1 MNKYRLLFSIILLL
15 FLPPCLRAGEWQ
27 WSVTLDGFIS
37 NETNRNPTA
46 FLWIPADCMQVKAI
60 IVGQHN
66 MSEETLF
73 DNPLFRE
80 KMQKL
85 GIGFVWITPG
95 IDQQWNVS
103 KGTQQIFEKM
113 MVDLADV
120 SGYSE
125 LKNVPIVPIGHS
137 AMATYPWNFAAW
149 NPERTL
155 AIISLHGDAP
165 RTNLTGYG
173 RENLEWGRTRNID
186 GIPGLMIEGEYEW
199 WEARV
204 NPALAFR
211 MMYPESCISF
221 LCDAGRGHFD
231 VADETAAYIALFLEK
246 VINQRLTDEVTKD
259 GKVKLNPVNPT
270 KGWLA
275 ERWHPDQKKRVK
287 AAPYSQYKGD
297 PHDAFWYFDREIAE
311 ATETRYT
318 QSRGKKEQYLG
329 FEQNGSLLTYDKKQ
343 HVRVQPRFNP
353 EADGIT
359 FHLKAVC
366 TDSLRTKLSDEH
378 ADATPIISRICGPV
392 EKVNDTTFM
401 VSFYRMGMNNPRR
414 TGDICLLASQ
424 TGDRKYKSAVQEV
437 SIRIPYRNTEGQRQ
451 YILFPGLPDVKAESG
466 SLSLKAT
473 SDCGLPVSYYI
484 KEGPAEI
491 KGDQIV
497 FTPIPPRSKFPVKV
511 TVVAWQYGIA
521 GKVQTAEPVERSF
534 YILKSGETADFK
546 SGRIDVGNGSLYYEE
561 AGSGEPVIFV
571 HGHSLDHRMWD
582 EQFAEFA
589 KEYRVIRYDLRG
601 YGASSSQTE
610 DYQFTHVQDL
620 VTLMDSLHIRKAH
633 IVGLSLGG
641 FIGADMLGWFP
652 ERMASAFLASGNIRK
667 SKGPSQPMTKEE
679 ALKRDEEI
687 AALKVKG
694 VDVMKREWFEGLMS
708 SGGTRK
714 ERMRQPLW
722 EMIDD
727 WDAWQ
732 PLHKEVRVV
741 AGLDA
746 YEAIKKNHPTVPTLI
761 VEGKSANN
769 RYSNQPEILK
779 YLPNGKLKVL
789 EDCGHMLNMEQPEAF
804 NAALRE
810 FLKQ

>member
-1 MNKYRLLFSIILLL
+1 MNRYRLLFSIILLL
-15 FLPPCLRAGEWQ
+15 FFSPCLRAGEWQ
-27 WSVTLDGFIS
+27 WSVTLDGFVS

-46 FLWIPADCMQVKAI
+46 FLWIPADCMQIKAI

-95 IDQQWNVS
+95 IDQQWDVS

-113 MVDLADV
+113 MVSLADV

-246 VINQRLTDEVTKD
+246 AINQRLTDEVTKD

-275 ERWHPDQKKRVK
+275 ERWHPDQKKRAK

-311 ATETRYT
+311 ATEVRYT

>member
-1 MNKYRLLFSIILLL
+1 MNRYRLLFSIILLL
-15 FLPPCLRAGEWQ
+15 FFSPCLRAGEWQ
-27 WSVTLDGFIS
+27 WSVTLDGFVS

-46 FLWIPADCMQVKAI
+46 FLWIPADCMQIKAI

-246 VINQRLTDEVTKD
+246 AINQRLTDEVTKD

-311 ATETRYT
+311 ATEARYT

-366 TDSLRTKLSDEH
+366 TDSLRTQLSDEH
-378 ADATPIISRICGPV
+378 ADATPVISRICGPV

>member
-1 MNKYRLLFSIILLL
+1 MNRYRLLFSIILLL
-15 FLPPCLRAGEWQ
+15 FFSPCLRAGEWQ
-27 WSVTLDGFIS
+27 WSVTLDGFVS

-46 FLWIPADCMQVKAI
+46 FLWIPADCMQIKAI

-95 IDQQWNVS
+95 IDQQWDVS

-113 MVDLADV
+113 MVSLADV

-246 VINQRLTDEVTKD
+246 AINQRLTDEVTKD

-275 ERWHPDQKKRVK
+275 ERWHPDKKKRAK

>member
-1 MNKYRLLFSIILLL
+1 MNRYRLLFSIILLL
-15 FLPPCLRAGEWQ
+15 FFSPCLRAGEWQ
-27 WSVTLDGFIS
+27 WSVTLDGFVS

-46 FLWIPADCMQVKAI
+46 FLWIPADCMQIKAI

-95 IDQQWNVS
+95 IDQQWDVS

-113 MVDLADV
+113 MVSLADV

-246 VINQRLTDEVTKD
+246 AINQRLTDEVTKD

>member
-1 MNKYRLLFSIILLL
+1 MNRYRLLFSIILLL
-15 FLPPCLRAGEWQ
+15 FFSPCLRAGEWQ
-27 WSVTLDGFIS
+27 WSVTLDGFVS

-46 FLWIPADCMQVKAI
+46 FLWIPADCMQIKAI

-95 IDQQWNVS
+95 IDQQWDVS

-113 MVDLADV
+113 MVSLADV

-221 LCDAGRGHFD
+221 LCDAERGHFD

-246 VINQRLTDEVTKD
+246 AINQRLTDEVTKD

-311 ATETRYT
+311 ATEVRYT

-424 TGDRKYKSAVQEV
+424 AGDRKYKSAVQEV

-451 YILFPGLPDVKAESG
+451 YILFPRLPDVKAESG

>member
-1 MNKYRLLFSIILLL
+1 MNRYRLLFSIILLL
-15 FLPPCLRAGEWQ
+15 FFSPCLRAGEWQ
-27 WSVTLDGFIS
+27 WSVTLDGFVS

-46 FLWIPADCMQVKAI
+46 FLWIPADCMQIKAI

-95 IDQQWNVS
+95 IDQQWDVS

-113 MVDLADV
+113 MVSLADV

-246 VINQRLTDEVTKD
+246 AINQRLTDEVTKD

-275 ERWHPDQKKRVK
+275 ERWHPDQKKRAK

-601 YGASSSQTE
+601 YGASSSQTG

>member
-1 MNKYRLLFSIILLL
+1 MNRYRLLFSIILLL
-15 FLPPCLRAGEWQ
+15 FFSPCLRAGEWQ
-27 WSVTLDGFIS
+27 WSVTLDGFVS

-46 FLWIPADCMQVKAI
+46 FLWIPADCMQIKAI

-95 IDQQWNVS
+95 IDQQWDVS

-113 MVDLADV
+113 MVSLADV

-246 VINQRLTDEVTKD
+246 AINQRLTDEVTKD

-275 ERWHPDQKKRVK
+275 ERWHPDQKKRAK

>member
-1 MNKYRLLFSIILLL
+1 MNRYRLLFSIILLL
-15 FLPPCLRAGEWQ
+15 CFSPCLRAGEWQ
-27 WSVTLDGFIS
+27 WSVTLDGFVS

-46 FLWIPADCMQVKAI
+46 FLWIPADCMQIKAI

-95 IDQQWNVS
+95 IDQQWDVS

-113 MVDLADV
+113 MVSLADV

-246 VINQRLTDEVTKD
+246 AINQRLTDEVTKD

-275 ERWHPDQKKRVK
+275 ERWHPDQKKRAK

>member
-1 MNKYRLLFSIILLL
+1 MNRYRLLFSIILLL
-15 FLPPCLRAGEWQ
+15 FFSPCLRAGEWQ
-27 WSVTLDGFIS
+27 WSVTLDGFVS

-46 FLWIPADCMQVKAI
+46 FLWIPADCMQIKAI

-95 IDQQWNVS
+95 IDQQWDVS

-113 MVDLADV
+113 MVSLADV

-246 VINQRLTDEVTKD
+246 AINQRLTDEVTKD

-275 ERWHPDQKKRVK
+275 ERWHPDQKKRAK

-401 VSFYRMGMNNPRR
+401 VSFYRMGMNNLRR

-424 TGDRKYKSAVQEV
+424 AGDRKYKSAVQEV

>member
-1 MNKYRLLFSIILLL
+1 MNRYRLLFSIILLL
-15 FLPPCLRAGEWQ
+15 FFSPCLRAGEWQ
-27 WSVTLDGFIS
+27 WSVTLDGFVS

-46 FLWIPADCMQVKAI
+46 FLWIPADCMQIKAI

-95 IDQQWNVS
+95 IDQQWDVS

-113 MVDLADV
+113 MVSLADV

-246 VINQRLTDEVTKD
+246 AINQRLTDEVTKD

-275 ERWHPDQKKRVK
+275 ERWHPDQKKRAK

-392 EKVNDTTFM
+392 EKVNDTTFI

>member
-1 MNKYRLLFSIILLL
+1 MNRYRLLFSIILLL
-15 FLPPCLRAGEWQ
+15 FFSPCLRAGEWQ
-27 WSVTLDGFIS
+27 WSVTLDGFVS

-46 FLWIPADCMQVKAI
+46 FLWIPADCMQIKAI

-95 IDQQWNVS
+95 IDQQWDVS

-113 MVDLADV
+113 MVSLADV

-246 VINQRLTDEVTKD
+246 ANNQRLTDEVTKD

-275 ERWHPDQKKRVK
+275 ERWHPDQKKRAK

-392 EKVNDTTFM
+392 EKVNDTTFI

-534 YILKSGETADFK
+534 YILKSGETAELK

-687 AALKVKG
+687 AVMKVKG

-761 VEGKSANN
+761 VEGKSPNN

>member
-1 MNKYRLLFSIILLL
+1 MNRYRLLFSIILLL
-15 FLPPCLRAGEWQ
+15 FFSPCLRAGEWQ
-27 WSVTLDGFIS
+27 WSVPLDGFVS

-46 FLWIPADCMQVKAI
+46 FLWIPADCMQIKAI

-95 IDQQWNVS
+95 IDQQWDVS

-113 MVDLADV
+113 MISLADV

-246 VINQRLTDEVTKD
+246 AINQRLTDEVTKD

-275 ERWHPDQKKRVK
+275 ERWHPDQKKRAK

-318 QSRGKKEQYLG
+318 QSREKKEQYLG

-414 TGDICLLASQ
+414 TGERCLLASQ

-466 SLSLKAT
+466 SLPLKAT

-491 KGDQIV
+491 EGDQIV
-497 FTPIPPRSKFPVKV
+497 FTPISPRSKFPVKV

-521 GKVQTAEPVERSF
+521 GKVQTAEPVERNF
-534 YILKSGETADFK
+534 YILK
-546 SGRIDVGNGSLYYEE
+546 
-561 AGSGEPVIFV
+561 
-571 HGHSLDHRMWD
+571 
-582 EQFAEFA
+582 
-589 KEYRVIRYDLRG
+589 
-601 YGASSSQTE
+601 
-610 DYQFTHVQDL
+610 
-620 VTLMDSLHIRKAH
+620 
-633 IVGLSLGG
+633 
-641 FIGADMLGWFP
+641 
-652 ERMASAFLASGNIRK
+652 
-667 SKGPSQPMTKEE
+667 
-679 ALKRDEEI
+679 
-687 AALKVKG
+687 
-694 VDVMKREWFEGLMS
+694 
-708 SGGTRK
+708 
-714 ERMRQPLW
+714 
-722 EMIDD
+722 
-727 WDAWQ
+727 
-732 PLHKEVRVV
+732 
-741 AGLDA
+741 
-746 YEAIKKNHPTVPTLI
+746 
-761 VEGKSANN
+761 
-769 RYSNQPEILK
+769 
-779 YLPNGKLKVL
+779 
-789 EDCGHMLNMEQPEAF
+789 
-804 NAALRE
+804 
-810 FLKQ
+810 

>member
-1 MNKYRLLFSIILLL
+1 MNRYRLLFSIILLL
-15 FLPPCLRAGEWQ
+15 YFSPCLRAGEWQ
-27 WSVTLDGFIS
+27 WSVTLDGFVS

-60 IVGQHN
+60 LVGQHN

-95 IDQQWNVS
+95 IDQQWDVS
-103 KGTQQIFEKM
+103 KGTQRIFEKM
-113 MVDLADV
+113 MADLADV

-149 NPERTL
+149 NAERTL
-155 AIISLHGDAP
+155 AVISLHGDAP

-246 VINQRLTDEVTKD
+246 AVCLRLTDEVTKD
-259 GKVKLNPVNPT
+259 GKVKLNPINPT

-275 ERWHPDQKKRVK
+275 ERWHPNQKKRAK
-287 AAPYSQYKGD
+287 AAFYSQYKGD
-297 PHDAFWYFDREIAE
+297 VHDAFWYFDREIAE

-378 ADATPIISRICGPV
+378 ADATPTISRICGPV
-392 EKVNDTTFM
+392 EKVNDTTFK

-491 KGDQIV
+491 EGDQIV

-534 YILKSGETADFK
+534 YILKSGETAELK

>member
-1 MNKYRLLFSIILLL
+1 MNRYRLLFSIILLL
-15 FLPPCLRAGEWQ
+15 FFSPCLRAGEWQ
-27 WSVTLDGFIS
+27 WSVTLDGFVS

-46 FLWIPADCMQVKAI
+46 FLWIPADCMQIKAI

-95 IDQQWNVS
+95 IDQQWDVS

-186 GIPGLMIEGEYEW
+186 GIPGLMIEGAYEW

-231 VADETAAYIALFLEK
+231 VADEPAAYIALFLEPA
-246 VINQRLTDEVTKD
+246 IHQRLTDEVTKD

-275 ERWHPDQKKRVK
+275 ERWHPDQKKRAK

-297 PHDAFWYFDREIAE
+297 PHNAFWYFDREIAE

-343 HVRVQPRFNP
+343 HVRVQPRVNP

-392 EKVNDTTFM
+392 EKVNDTTFI

-511 TVVAWQYGIA
+511 TVVAWQYGVA

-534 YILKSGETADFK
+534 YIK
-546 SGRIDVGNGSLYYEE
+546 
-561 AGSGEPVIFV
+561 
-571 HGHSLDHRMWD
+571 
-582 EQFAEFA
+582 
-589 KEYRVIRYDLRG
+589 KELI
-601 YGASSSQTE
+601 
-610 DYQFTHVQDL
+610 
-620 VTLMDSLHIRKAH
+620 
-633 IVGLSLGG
+633 
-641 FIGADMLGWFP
+641 
-652 ERMASAFLASGNIRK
+652 
-667 SKGPSQPMTKEE
+667 
-679 ALKRDEEI
+679 KRF
-687 AALKVKG
+687 G
-694 VDVMKREWFEGLMS
+694 
-708 SGGTRK
+708 
-714 ERMRQPLW
+714 
-722 EMIDD
+722 
-727 WDAWQ
+727 
-732 PLHKEVRVV
+732 
-741 AGLDA
+741 
-746 YEAIKKNHPTVPTLI
+746 KK
-761 VEGKSANN
+761 
-769 RYSNQPEILK
+769 
-779 YLPNGKLKVL
+779 
-789 EDCGHMLNMEQPEAF
+789 
-804 NAALRE
+804 
-810 FLKQ
+810 

>member
-1 MNKYRLLFSIILLL
+1 MNRYRLLFPIILLL
-15 FLPPCLRAGEWQ
+15 LFSPCLRAGEWQ
-27 WSVTLDGFIS
+27 WSVTLDGFVS

-46 FLWIPADCMQVKAI
+46 FLWIPADCMQIKAI

-95 IDQQWNVS
+95 IDQQWDVS

-113 MVDLADV
+113 MVSLADV

-246 VINQRLTDEVTKD
+246 AINQRLTDEETKD

-275 ERWHPDQKKRVK
+275 ERWHPNQKKRAK

-392 EKVNDTTFM
+392 EKVNDTTFI

-466 SLSLKAT
+466 SLPLKAT

-491 KGDQIV
+491 EGDQIV

-521 GKVQTAEPVERSF
+521 GKVQTAEPVERNF
-534 YILKSGETADFK
+534 YILK
-546 SGRIDVGNGSLYYEE
+546 
-561 AGSGEPVIFV
+561 
-571 HGHSLDHRMWD
+571 
-582 EQFAEFA
+582 
-589 KEYRVIRYDLRG
+589 
-601 YGASSSQTE
+601 
-610 DYQFTHVQDL
+610 
-620 VTLMDSLHIRKAH
+620 
-633 IVGLSLGG
+633 
-641 FIGADMLGWFP
+641 
-652 ERMASAFLASGNIRK
+652 
-667 SKGPSQPMTKEE
+667 
-679 ALKRDEEI
+679 
-687 AALKVKG
+687 
-694 VDVMKREWFEGLMS
+694 
-708 SGGTRK
+708 
-714 ERMRQPLW
+714 
-722 EMIDD
+722 
-727 WDAWQ
+727 
-732 PLHKEVRVV
+732 
-741 AGLDA
+741 
-746 YEAIKKNHPTVPTLI
+746 
-761 VEGKSANN
+761 
-769 RYSNQPEILK
+769 
-779 YLPNGKLKVL
+779 
-789 EDCGHMLNMEQPEAF
+789 
-804 NAALRE
+804 
-810 FLKQ
+810 

>member
-1 MNKYRLLFSIILLL
+1 MNRYRLLFSIILLL
-15 FLPPCLRAGEWQ
+15 FFSPCLRAGEWQ
-27 WSVTLDGFIS
+27 WSVTLDGFVS

-46 FLWIPADCMQVKAI
+46 FLWIPADCMQIKAI

-95 IDQQWNVS
+95 IDQQWDVS

-113 MVDLADV
+113 MVSLADV

-231 VADETAAYIALFLEK
+231 VADETAAYIALFLK
-246 VINQRLTDEVTKD
+246 KAINQRLTDEVTKD

-275 ERWHPDQKKRVK
+275 ERWHPDQKKRAK

-366 TDSLRTKLSDEH
+366 TDSLRTKLSEEH
-378 ADATPIISRICGPV
+378 ADATPINRRICGPV

-401 VSFYRMGMNNPRR
+401 IYYYRMGMNNPRR

-451 YILFPGLPDVKAESG
+451 YILFPVLPDVKA
-466 SLSLKAT
+466 
-473 SDCGLPVSYYI
+473 
-484 KEGPAEI
+484 
-491 KGDQIV
+491 
-497 FTPIPPRSKFPVKV
+497 
-511 TVVAWQYGIA
+511 
-521 GKVQTAEPVERSF
+521 
-534 YILKSGETADFK
+534 
-546 SGRIDVGNGSLYYEE
+546 
-561 AGSGEPVIFV
+561 
-571 HGHSLDHRMWD
+571 
-582 EQFAEFA
+582 
-589 KEYRVIRYDLRG
+589 
-601 YGASSSQTE
+601 
-610 DYQFTHVQDL
+610 
-620 VTLMDSLHIRKAH
+620 
-633 IVGLSLGG
+633 
-641 FIGADMLGWFP
+641 
-652 ERMASAFLASGNIRK
+652 
-667 SKGPSQPMTKEE
+667 
-679 ALKRDEEI
+679 
-687 AALKVKG
+687 
-694 VDVMKREWFEGLMS
+694 
-708 SGGTRK
+708 
-714 ERMRQPLW
+714 
-722 EMIDD
+722 
-727 WDAWQ
+727 
-732 PLHKEVRVV
+732 
-741 AGLDA
+741 
-746 YEAIKKNHPTVPTLI
+746 
-761 VEGKSANN
+761 
-769 RYSNQPEILK
+769 
-779 YLPNGKLKVL
+779 
-789 EDCGHMLNMEQPEAF
+789 
-804 NAALRE
+804 
-810 FLKQ
+810 

>member
-1 MNKYRLLFSIILLL
+1 MNRYRLLFSIILLL
-15 FLPPCLRAGEWQ
+15 FFSPCLRAGEWQ
-27 WSVTLDGFIS
+27 WSVTLDGFVS

-46 FLWIPADCMQVKAI
+46 FLWIPADCMQIKAI

-95 IDQQWNVS
+95 IDQQWDVS

-113 MVDLADV
+113 MFSLADV

-246 VINQRLTDEVTKD
+246 AINQRLTDEVTKD

-275 ERWHPDQKKRVK
+275 ERWHPDQKKRAK

>member
-1 MNKYRLLFSIILLL
+1 MNRYRLLFSIILLL
-15 FLPPCLRAGEWQ
+15 FLSPCLRAGEWQ
-27 WSVTLDGFIS
+27 WSVTLDGFVS

-95 IDQQWNVS
+95 IDQQWDVS

-113 MVDLADV
+113 MFSLADV

-246 VINQRLTDEVTKD
+246 AINQRLTDEVTKD

-329 FEQNGSLLTYDKKQ
+329 FEQNDSLLTYDKKQ

-378 ADATPIISRICGPV
+378 TDATPIISRICGPV
-392 EKVNDTTFM
+392 KKVNDTTFM
-401 VSFYRMGMNNPRR
+401 VSFYRMGMNNLRR

-424 TGDRKYKSAVQEV
+424 AGDRKYKSAVQEV

-491 KGDQIV
+491 EGDQIV

-534 YILKSGETADFK
+534 YILK
-546 SGRIDVGNGSLYYEE
+546 
-561 AGSGEPVIFV
+561 
-571 HGHSLDHRMWD
+571 
-582 EQFAEFA
+582 
-589 KEYRVIRYDLRG
+589 
-601 YGASSSQTE
+601 
-610 DYQFTHVQDL
+610 
-620 VTLMDSLHIRKAH
+620 
-633 IVGLSLGG
+633 
-641 FIGADMLGWFP
+641 
-652 ERMASAFLASGNIRK
+652 
-667 SKGPSQPMTKEE
+667 
-679 ALKRDEEI
+679 
-687 AALKVKG
+687 
-694 VDVMKREWFEGLMS
+694 
-708 SGGTRK
+708 
-714 ERMRQPLW
+714 
-722 EMIDD
+722 
-727 WDAWQ
+727 
-732 PLHKEVRVV
+732 
-741 AGLDA
+741 
-746 YEAIKKNHPTVPTLI
+746 
-761 VEGKSANN
+761 
-769 RYSNQPEILK
+769 
-779 YLPNGKLKVL
+779 
-789 EDCGHMLNMEQPEAF
+789 
-804 NAALRE
+804 
-810 FLKQ
+810 

>member
-186 GIPGLMIEGEYEW
+186 GIPGL
-199 WEARV
+199 
-204 NPALAFR
+204 
-211 MMYPESCISF
+211 
-221 LCDAGRGHFD
+221 
-231 VADETAAYIALFLEK
+231 
-246 VINQRLTDEVTKD
+246 TDEVTKD

-311 ATETRYT
+311 ATEARYT

-378 ADATPIISRICGPV
+378 TDATPVISRICGPV

-414 TGDICLLASQ
+414 TSDICLLASQ

-451 YILFPGLPDVKAESG
+451 YILFPGLPDVKAG
-466 SLSLKAT
+466 SSPLSLKAT

-491 KGDQIV
+491 EKEQIV

-534 YILKSGETADFK
+534 YILK
-546 SGRIDVGNGSLYYEE
+546 
-561 AGSGEPVIFV
+561 
-571 HGHSLDHRMWD
+571 
-582 EQFAEFA
+582 
-589 KEYRVIRYDLRG
+589 
-601 YGASSSQTE
+601 
-610 DYQFTHVQDL
+610 
-620 VTLMDSLHIRKAH
+620 
-633 IVGLSLGG
+633 
-641 FIGADMLGWFP
+641 
-652 ERMASAFLASGNIRK
+652 
-667 SKGPSQPMTKEE
+667 
-679 ALKRDEEI
+679 
-687 AALKVKG
+687 
-694 VDVMKREWFEGLMS
+694 
-708 SGGTRK
+708 
-714 ERMRQPLW
+714 
-722 EMIDD
+722 
-727 WDAWQ
+727 
-732 PLHKEVRVV
+732 
-741 AGLDA
+741 
-746 YEAIKKNHPTVPTLI
+746 
-761 VEGKSANN
+761 
-769 RYSNQPEILK
+769 
-779 YLPNGKLKVL
+779 
-789 EDCGHMLNMEQPEAF
+789 
-804 NAALRE
+804 
-810 FLKQ
+810 

>member
-1 MNKYRLLFSIILLL
+1 MNRYRLLFSIILLL
-15 FLPPCLRAGEWQ
+15 FFSPCLRAGEWQ
-27 WSVTLDGFIS
+27 WSVTLDGFVS

-46 FLWIPADCMQVKAI
+46 FLWIPADCMQIKAI

-95 IDQQWNVS
+95 IDQQWDVS

-113 MVDLADV
+113 MVSLADV

-231 VADETAAYIALFLEK
+231 VADETTAYIALFLEK
-246 VINQRLTDEVTKD
+246 AINQRLTDEVTKD
-259 GKVKLNPVNPT
+259 GKVKLNPVNPA

-311 ATETRYT
+311 ATEARYT
-318 QSRGKKEQYLG
+318 QSRGKQQQYLG
-329 FEQNGSLLTYDKKQ
+329 FEQNGNLLTYDKKQ

-366 TDSLRTKLSDEH
+366 TDSLRTQLSDEH

-392 EKVNDTTFM
+392 KKVNDTTFM

-414 TGDICLLASQ
+414 TSDICLLASQ
-424 TGDRKYKSAVQEV
+424 AGDRKYKSAVQEV
-437 SIRIPYRNTEGQRQ
+437 SIRIPYRNTEGQKQ
-451 YILFPGLPDVKAESG
+451 YILFPGLPDVKAGSG

-491 KGDQIV
+491 EGDQIV
-497 FTPIPPRSKFPVKV
+497 FTPIPPSSKYPVKV

-534 YILKSGETADFK
+534 YILKSGGMAEFK

-679 ALKRDEEI
+679 AQKRDQEI

-746 YEAIKKNHPTVPTLI
+746 YEVIKKNHPTVPTLI
-761 VEGKSANN
+761 VEGQSPNN

-779 YLPNGKLKVL
+779 YLPNGKLKIL
-789 EDCGHMLNMEQPEAF
+789 EDCGHILNMEQPEAF

>member
-1 MNKYRLLFSIILLL
+1 MNRYRLLFSIILLL
-15 FLPPCLRAGEWQ
+15 FFSPCLRAGEWQ
-27 WSVTLDGFIS
+27 WSVTLDGFVS

-46 FLWIPADCMQVKAI
+46 FLWIPADCMQIKAI

-95 IDQQWNVS
+95 IDQQWDVS

-113 MVDLADV
+113 MVSLADV

-246 VINQRLTDEVTKD
+246 AINQRLTDEVTKD

-275 ERWHPDQKKRVK
+275 ERWHPDQKKRAK

-521 GKVQTAEPVERSF
+521 GKVQTAEPMERSF

>member
-1 MNKYRLLFSIILLL
+1 MNRYRLLFSIILLL
-15 FLPPCLRAGEWQ
+15 FFSPCLRAGEWQ
-27 WSVTLDGFIS
+27 WSVTLDGFVS

-46 FLWIPADCMQVKAI
+46 FLWIPADCMQIKAI

-95 IDQQWNVS
+95 IDQQWDVS

-113 MVDLADV
+113 MVSLADV

-246 VINQRLTDEVTKD
+246 AINQRLPDEVTKD

-275 ERWHPDQKKRVK
+275 ERWHPDQKKRAK

-343 HVRVQPRFNP
+343 HVRVQPSFNP

-466 SLSLKAT
+466 SLPLKAT

-491 KGDQIV
+491 EGDQII

>member
-1 MNKYRLLFSIILLL
+1 MNRYRLLFSIMLLL
-15 FLPPCLRAGEWQ
+15 FFSPCLRAGEWQ
-27 WSVTLDGFIS
+27 WSVTLDGFVS

-46 FLWIPADCMQVKAI
+46 FLWIPADCMQIKAI

-95 IDQQWNVS
+95 IDQQWDVS

-113 MVDLADV
+113 MVSLADV

-246 VINQRLTDEVTKD
+246 AINQRLTDEVTKD

-275 ERWHPDQKKRVK
+275 ERWHPDQKKRAK

>member
-1 MNKYRLLFSIILLL
+1 MNRYRLLFSIILLL
-15 FLPPCLRAGEWQ
+15 FFSPCLRAGEWQ
-27 WSVTLDGFIS
+27 WSVTLDGFVS

-46 FLWIPADCMQVKAI
+46 FLWIPADCMQIKAI

-95 IDQQWNVS
+95 IDQQWDVS

-113 MVDLADV
+113 MVSLADV

-246 VINQRLTDEVTKD
+246 AINQRLTDEVTKD

-275 ERWHPDQKKRVK
+275 ERWHPDQKKRAK

-329 FEQNGSLLTYDKKQ
+329 FEQNGSLLTYNKKQ

-392 EKVNDTTFM
+392 EKVNDTTFI

-414 TGDICLLASQ
+414 TSDICLLASQ

-466 SLSLKAT
+466 SLPLKAT

-534 YILKSGETADFK
+534 YILKSGETAELK

-789 EDCGHMLNMEQPEAF
+789 KDCGHMLNMEQPEAF

>member
-1 MNKYRLLFSIILLL
+1 MNRYRLLFSIILLL
-15 FLPPCLRAGEWQ
+15 FFSPCLRAGEWQ
-27 WSVTLDGFIS
+27 WSVTLDGFVS

-46 FLWIPADCMQVKAI
+46 FLWIPADCMQIKAI

-95 IDQQWNVS
+95 IDQQWDVS

-113 MVDLADV
+113 MVSLADV

-231 VADETAAYIALFLEK
+231 VADETAAYIALFLK
-246 VINQRLTDEVTKD
+246 KAINQRLTDEVTKD

-275 ERWHPDQKKRVK
+275 ERWHPDQKKRAK

-473 SDCGLPVSYYI
+473 SDCELPVSYYI

-491 KGDQIV
+491 EGDQIV